1 MESEKIAKR
10 AVKISI
16 ASLFILIVLALILLS
31 VLLTQVNATAEMSR
45 KIELLS
51 AEVAQLKNQSLK

>member
-16 ASLFILIVLALILLS
+16 ASLFILILLALILLS
-31 VLLTQVNATAEMSR
+31 VLLTQINSIAEMSR
-45 KIELLS
+45 KIEFLS
-51 AEVAQLKNQSLK
+51 AEVVQLKNR

>member
-16 ASLFILIVLALILLS
+16 ASLFILILLALILLS
-31 VLLTQVNATAEMSR
+31 VLLTQINSTAEMSR
-45 KIELLS
+45 KIEILS
-51 AEVAQLKNQSLK
+51 AEVAQLKNR